1 MRNRWIAA
9 GLAFFLGTWGIHK
22 FYLGKNVSG
31 FLYLMFFW
39 TPIPLILGLID
50 GAKLLA
56 MSEQDFALKF
66 KALPQTS
73 PEVTDLGERLDV
85 ALLKVCCQKSEGA
98 TIAECVM
105 ATGAAP
111 QQVKETLLNL
121 CKQELLTVD
130 NRPSDHAVVYKMQ

>member
-31 FLYLMFFW
+31 FLYLIFFW
-39 TPIPLILGLID
+39 TSIPWILGLID
-50 GAKLLA
+50 GARLLA
-56 MSEQDFALKF
+56 MSEQDFAIKF
-66 KALPQTS
+66 KALPQS
-73 PEVTDLGERLDV
+73 SQDVTGPGERLDV

-111 QQVKETLLNL
+111 QQVKEALLQL
-121 CKQELLTVD
+121 CKQDLLTID
-130 NRPSDHAVVYKMQ
+130 NRSSDHAVVYKML